1 MDGMRIVVAH
11 NYYKQAGGED
21 QCVAAEVAM
30 LRAHGH
36 DVTFFSLSNDDIDAM
51 SRPRLAVETIWSRR
65 SHRELRRLFSIARP
79 QIVHFH
85 NTFPLISPA
94 AYYAARAE
102 RVGVVQTLHNFR
114 LICANA
120 LLFREGQICEDCVGR
135 PIPWAGVRRGC
146 YRGSRTASA
155 VVAAMLGVHRALGTW
170 RSAVD
175 AYIALTQFSRA
186 KLVEAGLPAEKIAV
200 KANLVYP
207 DPGVGSGRGGFAVY
221 VGRLS
226 SEKGLETL
234 LAAWSRLQGAPPLK
248 IIGEGPL
255 APLVEREASANPS
268 IQWLGA
274 LPLDKVYALIGAAA
288 LLVAPSRCYENF
300 PRVLVEAFAKGTPV
314 LASRM
319 GAMAEIV
326 DEGRTGS
333 LFRPGDPDDLA
344 AKAQAL
350 FADPARLPT
359 MRAAARGEFERR
371 FTDAVNHGRLMTIY
385 EQALAAVPRAGAAE
399 PAVGRVGSP

>member
-1 MDGMRIVVAH
+1 MKIVVAH
-11 NYYKQAGGED
+11 NFYKQTGGED
-21 QCVAAEVAM
+21 QCVAAEIAM

-36 DVTFFSLSNDDIDAM
+36 DVTFFSLSNDEIDAM
-51 SRPRLAVETIWSRR
+51 SRPRLAAETIWSRR
-65 SHRELRRLFSIARP
+65 SHHALRRLFSTVRP

-102 RVGVVQTLHNFR
+102 RVRVVQTLHNFR

-120 LLFREGQICEDCVGR
+120 LLFREGHICEDCVGR
-135 PIPWAGVRRGC
+135 SIPWAGMQHGC

-155 VVAAMLGVHRALGTW
+155 VVATMLGAHRALGTW
-170 RSAVD
+170 RGEVE
-175 AYIALTQFSRA
+175 AYIALTHFSRA
-186 KLVEAGLPAEKIAV
+186 KLVEGGLPAEKIAV

-234 LAAWSRLQGAPPLK
+234 LAAWSRLPDAPLLK
-248 IIGEGPL
+248 IIGDGPL
-255 APLVEREASANPS
+255 APLVEREAGANSS

-274 LPLDKVYALIGAAA
+274 LPLDKVYAEIGAAA

-314 LASRM
+314 IASRI

-326 DEGRTGS
+326 DEGRTGL
-333 LFRPGDPDDLA
+333 LFRTGDPDDLA
-344 AKAQAL
+344 AKVQSL
-350 FADPARLPT
+350 FADPERLPI

-371 FTDAVNHGRLMTIY
+371 FTAAVNHGRLMTIY
-385 EQALAAVPRAGAAE
+385 EQALASAPRTAAAV